1 MQGRNEDLL
10 TGGLEFDRGLEF
22 DWSVLV
28 LTSCGMSP
36 SRRYFRGILLR
47 ANLQP
52 LKYILQEQ
60 PKEKEAPQVFGSTP
74 WQAHVRLERKGGREM
89 GRWRRAGEME
99 RGGEMGRGRR
109 ERREKDGEREERG
122 KEGERWGEG
131 GERGRMR

>member
-60 PKEKEAPQVFGSTP
+60 PKENEVPQVSGSKP
-74 WQAHVRLERKGGREM
+74 WHAHVRLERQ
-89 GRWRRAGEME
+89 
-99 RGGEMGRGRR
+99 
-109 ERREKDGEREERG
+109 

-131 GERGRMR
+131 EEPFRSWHISATEEREGERQVTKC